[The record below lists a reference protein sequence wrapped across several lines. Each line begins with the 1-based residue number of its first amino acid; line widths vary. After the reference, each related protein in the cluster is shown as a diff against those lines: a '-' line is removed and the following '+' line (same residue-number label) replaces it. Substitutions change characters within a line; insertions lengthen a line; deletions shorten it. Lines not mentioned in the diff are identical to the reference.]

1 MSFQIWKSGQ
11 RELFQALSPKAAI
24 TPIVTNISKAVIRRM
39 ESVCESGSFFLV
51 LRAKRYRYL
60 HKMMKLV
67 QTKRF
72 IHMSSKN
79 KETSCFA
86 NAFARVNIEVIST
99 TAYAVAGDKN
109 NIQTW
114 LIIQLQFNW
123 LAAIWFMSYTRVNMT
138 PMVTKIMVEVIS

>member
-1 MSFQIWKSGQ
+1 M
-11 RELFQALSPKAAI
+11 A
-24 TPIVTNISKAVIRRM
+24 PIVTNISKAVIRRM
-39 ESVCESGSFFLV
+39 ESVYESGSFFLV

-60 HKMMKLV
+60 HKMMKLA

-72 IHMSSKN
+72 IHMSYKN

-114 LIIQLQFNW
+114 LIIQLQFN
-123 LAAIWFMSYTRVNMT
+123 
-138 PMVTKIMVEVIS
+138 